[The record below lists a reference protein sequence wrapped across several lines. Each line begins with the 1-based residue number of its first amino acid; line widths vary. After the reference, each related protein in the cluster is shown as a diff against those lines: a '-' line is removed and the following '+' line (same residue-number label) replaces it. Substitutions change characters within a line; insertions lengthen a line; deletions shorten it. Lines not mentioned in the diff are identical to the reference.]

1 MSTMI
6 AKNTQPADKKVRTA
20 YHPPRL
26 TDFGLVNALTRSG
39 IVLDLDD
46 PEAKRLYDGLA
57 PNY

>member
-1 MSTMI
+1 MI